1 MALYLHKEA
10 NGQPN
15 EITVIEDLNMVKVDE
30 KGNSWADLQFID
42 AYTVKAHP
50 AIMDLLV
57 KDAERTWTMDEILK
71 SVE

>member
-10 NGQPN
+10 NGQAN
-15 EITVIEDLNMVKVDE
+15 EITVIEDPTMVKVDDQ
-30 KGNSWADLQFID
+30 GNSWADMEFID

-57 KDAERTWTMDEILK
+57 KGTERTWTMDEILNT
-71 SVE
+71 VD